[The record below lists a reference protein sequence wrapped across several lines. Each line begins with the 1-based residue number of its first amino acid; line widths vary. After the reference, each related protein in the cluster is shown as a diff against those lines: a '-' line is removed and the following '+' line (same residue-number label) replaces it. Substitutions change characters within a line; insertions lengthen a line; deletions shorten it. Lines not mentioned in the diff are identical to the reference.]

1 MRRWLRSQVPR
12 LKWPVQSSV
21 FVAHFLHHTLAY
33 VVWASLLVRV
43 AIPMIGAGFNVR
55 QISEEGRRFS
65 AEGQVSW
72 RVILAAALVPA
83 VLVALRQAYLSWED
97 LSAWLRGRGFAP
109 THAIHLLRW
118 PVRIC
123 RFVATLMHQ
132 TAGFY
137 GWAWILFTLI
147 GSIGEAGFHVKSLW
161 ETGFTYLSNVGGLNW
176 RSVLA
181 LSSVPALLVAVW
193 NAKRAYRRLHAMAQE
208 HTHAQGRPAELPA

>member
-1 MRRWLRSQVPR
+1 MRRLLRSQIQR
-12 LKWPVQSSV
+12 LKWPVQASV

-33 VVWASLLVRV
+33 VVWASLLFHV

-65 AEGQVSW
+65 AEGQVTW

-109 THAIHLLRW
+109 THPIHVLRW

-137 GWAWILFTLI
+137 GWAWIVFALF
-147 GSIGEAGFHVKSLW
+147 GSIGEAGFHVKSLR
-161 ETGFTYLSNVGGLNW
+161 EAGTTYLASVGGLNW
-176 RSVLA
+176 RSLLA
-181 LSSVPALLVAVW
+181 LSSVLGLLVAVW

-208 HTHAQGRPAELPA
+208 HKHPQGRPADLSA